1 VAPFAQWMLTA
12 LPLLGISKGLERLP
26 LAGARKR
33 QGEACTQVLAP
44 LLESQDN
51 LGDLAVLGEW
61 IVLCDTYRVGR

>member
-1 VAPFAQWMLTA
+1 M
-12 LPLLGISKGLERLP
+12 RLP

-51 LGDLAVLGEW
+51 PGDLAALGEW
-61 IVLCDTYRVGR
+61 IVTCDTYVFPLSAPAPPLSGAARRSSP